1 MKAKEAAKDGICG
14 AQVDLD
20 VALAVDIQNK
30 CVCVYISTVYVYM
43 IYGIYNHSI
52 YVLCVC
58 VLYV

>member
-30 CVCVYISTVYVYM
+30 CVCVYIYSIC
-43 IYGIYNHSI
+43 IYDIWY
-52 YVLCVC
+52 L
-58 VLYV
+58 